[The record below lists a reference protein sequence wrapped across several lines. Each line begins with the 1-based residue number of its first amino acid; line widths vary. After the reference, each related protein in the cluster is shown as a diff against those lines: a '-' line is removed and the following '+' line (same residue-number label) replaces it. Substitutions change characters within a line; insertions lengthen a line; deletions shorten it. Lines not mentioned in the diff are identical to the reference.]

1 MKRNDTTFH
10 EMIARIRSGELTRRA
25 AAEAYGISPGVLN
38 VWIQRSKIEGL
49 PRDNQW
55 RSSNPD
61 KVKALSNHLLGK
73 PLPPELQAA
82 MDAAVAR
89 VLAGETSARAASM
102 EDPRLNS
109 RTIAHKVRAARI
121 KEGLPV
127 QHRTPPYLPR
137 HDPTTPP
144 LIP

>member
-55 RSSNPD
+55 RDSNPD
-61 KVKALSNHLLGK
+61 KVKALNDHLLGK
-73 PLPPELQAA
+73 PLSPELQAA
-82 MDAAVAR
+82 MDAAVDR
-89 VLAGETSARAASM
+89 VLAGETSARAAALA
-102 EDPRLNS
+102 DPRLS
-109 RTIAHKVRAARI
+109 ARTIAHKVRAARV
-121 KEGLPV
+121 KAGQPV

-137 HDPTTPP
+137 HDVSTPP